1 MGLLD
6 GKKALI
12 IGVANDHS
20 VAWGIAQALHREG
33 AELAFNYQNE
43 MLERRVR
50 PLVEPLNPRLVAP
63 CDLSS
68 DEQIAAFMQEVQA
81 AFGQL
86 DVLVHSAAFAKT
98 DELRG
103 SFLNTSREGFQ
114 LALEISA
121 YTLTALVKAAA
132 PLLREYAAIVTMT
145 YHGSQQVVP
154 NYNVQGV
161 AKAALE
167 ASVRYLAADLGPQGV
182 RVNAISAGAIR
193 TLASSAVAGIR
204 EMIKAQKDLAPLHR
218 NITID
223 DVGNAAVWLG
233 SDLARNVTGQIIYVD
248 AGISIMALTPQE
260 L

>member
-1 MGLLD
+1 MGLLE
-6 GKKALI
+6 GKTALVVGI
-12 IGVANDHS
+12 ANDHS
-20 VAWGIAQALHREG
+20 IAWGIAQALKREG
-33 AELAFNYQNE
+33 AELIVTYQNE
-43 MLERRVR
+43 AYERRVR
-50 PLVEPLNPRLVAP
+50 PLAERLDARMVAP
-63 CDLSS
+63 CDLSDDGS
-68 DEQIAAFMQEVQA
+68 IAGLMDQIKEQFDH
-81 AFGQL
+81 L
-86 DVLVHSAAFAKT
+86 DIVIHSAAFAKT

-132 PLLREYAAIVTMT
+132 PLLREDAAIVTMT

-193 TLASSAVAGIR
+193 TLASSAISGIR
-204 EMIKAQKDLAPLHR
+204 DMIKAQAEIVPLRR
-218 NITID
+218 NVTID
-223 DVGNAAVWLG
+223 DVGNTAAWLC
-233 SDLARNVTGQIIYVD
+233 SDWARNVTGQIIYVD
-248 AGISIMALTPQE
+248 AGASILALAPKE
-260 L
+260 

>member
-20 VAWGIAQALHREG
+20 VAWGIAQAFHREG

-43 MLERRVR
+43 LLERRVR

-68 DEQIAAFMQEVQA
+68 DEQIATFMEQVQQT
-81 AFGQL
+81 FGQL

-103 SFLNTSREGFQ
+103 SFLNTSREGFR

-121 YTLTALVKAAA
+121 YSLTALAKAAA
-132 PLLREYAAIVTMT
+132 PILSSNASIITMT
-145 YHGSQQVVP
+145 YHGSQQYVP

-182 RVNAISAGAIR
+182 RVNAISAGPLR
-193 TLASSAVAGIR
+193 TLASSAIAGIR
-204 EMIKAQKDLAPLHR
+204 TMIKAQKDLAPLRR
-218 NITID
+218 NITIE
-223 DVGNAAVWLG
+223 DVGDTALWLA
-233 SDLARNVTGQIIYVD
+233 SDLSRNVTGQLIYVD
-248 AGISIMALTPQE
+248 AGISIMAMTPQE
-260 L
+260 M